1 MLHFEKIN
9 TSELLPVW
17 SCDKNPGWLKL
28 LHTVT
33 LSPRCFWGATS
44 KLSWNESSL
53 LLSFVSDVQMH
64 SVVLGTVSNGKP
76 RQIPT
81 KVLQENFLHASK
93 FGKKKKR
100 AASIFR
106 VACFWRLKFTM
117 VFKMPSSNALDQLV
131 SAANERALCVW
142 SYNFL

>member
-1 MLHFEKIN
+1 MNYCLFEAAIKTQVGWN
-9 TSELLPVW
+9 YCTLLLCLQDVSE
-17 SCDKNPGWLKL
+17 GQQ
-28 LHTVT
+28 
-33 LSPRCFWGATS
+33 S

-64 SVVLGTVSNGKP
+64 SVVLGTLSNGKP

-100 AASIFR
+100 VASIFR

-117 VFKMPSSNALDQLV
+117 VFKMPSSNASDQLV